1 MRIAVATENGESISA
16 DVEHS
21 PYFVVLEVEAGRIL
35 DRSVRGNS
43 LAGYFRGP
51 RAHWPG
57 SNHQSDAGS
66 PDACLAV
73 EDTLRDCD
81 VIISHRLGRGICKG
95 LRARG
100 IDLIATEETQVEQA
114 VLMYLNGTLSDR
126 LDRRHASRRSIP
138 NRTPGG

>member
-16 DVEHS
+16 DFDRS
-21 PYFVVLEVEAGRIL
+21 PYFVVLEVEAGKIL
-35 DRSVRGNS
+35 DRSVRRNP

-51 RAHWPG
+51 HAYRPG
-57 SNHQSDAGS
+57 RNHENDAGCL
-66 PDACLAV
+66 DACLAV

-81 VIISHRLGRGICKG
+81 AIISHRLGGRACKG

-114 VLMYLNGTLSDR
+114 VASYLHRTIRDWSGR
-126 LDRRHASRRSIP
+126 GQPSRRSSSDH
-138 NRTPGG
+138 TTGG